1 MWHILGNRIPRVP
14 AHSDHLSLFFFLKI
28 KITSFYSSDL
38 TMCQELQFTLMI
50 SFKLQDNPCVSAQS
64 LQPCPTLRAHGL
76 EPARLLCPEDSPGKD
91 TGVGCRTLLQGI
103 IPTQGWRLWLLHCRR
118 VRSRGALREALCV
131 RACVLC
137 HFTCLQLFCKPLD
150 CSPPGYSAHEISQA
164 RILKWVVMPSS
175 RGSSLPRGRTHIS
188 DVS

>member
-91 TGVGCRTLLQGI
+91 TGVGCQTLLQGI

-131 RACVLC
+131 RACSVTSLASNSSASPW
-137 HFTCLQLFCKPLD
+137 TVALQ
-150 CSPPGYSAHEISQA
+150 AT
-164 RILKWVVMPSS
+164 
-175 RGSSLPRGRTHIS
+175 LPMKFPRQEY
-188 DVS
+188 